1 VNRLTQILPNA
12 AGLLCAMLILGC
24 SSELTAPDTPAIA
37 QAVSAPSLT
46 ACKPLPEAS
55 ASGWIGPRGGL
66 LRAGP
71 HSLKVP
77 PAALNTTVFI
87 TLEAPSSSFNRVGLE
102 PQGLKFNDGT
112 AAYLTVSYENCSVLP
127 GSRQEIVRVSG
138 SLKVLQ
144 VTPSVM
150 DSATLTVE
158 GKLLLFSDYALSTY
172 AVVY

>member
-1 VNRLTQILPNA
+1 MNRLTRILPTA

-24 SSELTAPDTPAIA
+24 TSELTAPDTPAIA

-55 ASGWIGPRGGL
+55 ASGWIGPKGGL

-71 HSLKVP
+71 HTLKVP
-77 PAALNTTVFI
+77 PAALNSTVFI
-87 TLEAPSSSFNRVGLE
+87 TLEAPSSSINRIVLE
-102 PQGLKFNDGT
+102 PQGLKFNEGT
-112 AAYLTVSYENCSVLP
+112 GAYLTVSYENCRVPP
-127 GSRQEIVRVSG
+127 GSEQRVVRISE
-138 SLKVLQ
+138 SLRVLQ
-144 VTPSVM
+144 VTPSLM

-158 GKLLLFSDYALSTY
+158 GKLLLFSEYALSTY